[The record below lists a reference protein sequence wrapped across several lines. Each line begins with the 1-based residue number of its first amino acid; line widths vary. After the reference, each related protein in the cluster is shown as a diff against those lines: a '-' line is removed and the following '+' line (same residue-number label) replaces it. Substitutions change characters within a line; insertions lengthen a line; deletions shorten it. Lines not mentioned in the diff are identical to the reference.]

1 MHQKLKTGVIYSD
14 FDYKHRI
21 KLTIMEDSKMK
32 KHVTIVGAIHIGF
45 GILGLIG
52 ALALFFALN
61 FARGFVGGDEIPTMV
76 LGFLALSL
84 PLLVGFMSTLGLVGG
99 IGLLSFQPWARYL
112 IIVVAAL
119 GCLNIPIGTLKG
131 VYSLWVL
138 LQDETIKL
146 FEMRQ

>member
-1 MHQKLKTGVIYSD
+1 
-14 FDYKHRI
+14 
-21 KLTIMEDSKMK
+21 MEDSKMR
-32 KHVTIVGAIHIGF
+32 KHVTVVGAIHIGF

-52 ALALFFALN
+52 ALAIFFALN
-61 FARGFVGGDEIPTMV
+61 FARGFVTGDEIPTVV

-99 IGLLSFQPWARYL
+99 IGLLSFQPWARSL

-146 FEMRQ
+146 FQAR